1 MFSKRGYS
9 PIHLAAYYGQT
20 SIIEYLVKNQ
30 SVDINVKAINSGNGL
45 TPLHSA
51 VKGCFKDRNP
61 KFKETID
68 MLIEL
73 GADSTNAIG
82 ETAKQYAMDKL
93 LHAFSVDYE
102 NFKDY
107 DILVEN
113 FESCDGCEEKKKVY
127 KRKLNLP
134 LDGYWSNF
142 KTIFIECNECFQNFK
157 NELRCYHSTW

>member
-1 MFSKRGYS
+1 
-9 PIHLAAYYGQT
+9 
-20 SIIEYLVKNQ
+20 
-30 SVDINVKAINSGNGL
+30 
-45 TPLHSA
+45 
-51 VKGCFKDRNP
+51 
-61 KFKETID
+61 

-73 GADSTNAIG
+73 GADSTIKGGNGA
-82 ETAKQYAMDKL
+82 TAKQYAMDKL
-93 LHAFSVDYE
+93 LHAFSEDYE

-113 FESCDGCEEKKKVY
+113 FESCDGCEEKKKLY
-127 KRKLNLP
+127 KRRLNLP